1 MRINK
6 NYFLIF
12 VIVLGLSIFLYK
24 YNNNNKLVIA
34 ANNSVPSVVSVM
46 AFRQNIYRDNVNGI
60 GSGVIFSEDGYIVT
74 NFHVISGSQNIL
86 ITLNN
91 GSEFEAKIIGIDKN
105 SDIAILKINSKERLN
120 PINFADSE
128 NLKVGD
134 EVLAIGNPLSLIHI

>member
-6 NYFLIF
+6 NYFLTF
-12 VIVLGLSIFLYK
+12 VVVLSLSIFLFK

-34 ANNSVPSVVSVM
+34 ADNSVPSVVSVM
-46 AFRQNIYRDNVNGI
+46 AFRQNIYRDSVNGI

-105 SDIAILKINSKERLN
+105 SER
-120 PINFADSE
+120 
-128 NLKVGD
+128 
-134 EVLAIGNPLSLIHI
+134 